1 MFLELSSLIP
11 WGHAPVAVSTDLWGD
26 AFVIAQFK
34 DNLFNDFQGA
44 WDNFIQTGQ
53 AWALLIGVVVGYVI
67 RSVTSF

>member
-1 MFLELSSLIP
+1 MLLELINLIP
-11 WGHAPVAVSTDLWGD
+11 LQDSSFVSSTNLWGD
-26 AFVIAQFK
+26 AFVMAQFK

-67 RSVTSF
+67 RSITSF

>member
-1 MFLELSSLIP
+1 MLLELINLIP
-11 WGHAPVAVSTDLWGD
+11 LQDGSVVSSTNLWGD

-67 RSVTSF
+67 RSITSF